1 MGHALK
7 IFSADGDVLASLS
20 DKTRCV
26 SAPSRRS
33 PERDKAEGG
42 YHMATTDIYIHD
54 RITAVQAVT
63 ALHPHV
69 IGRAATAN
77 ASGRCVLW
85 SSD

>member
-26 SAPSRRS
+26 LAPDGDRISYGLR
-33 PERDKAEGG
+33 
-42 YHMATTDIYIHD
+42 TDIYIYD
-54 RITAVQAVT
+54 RVTAVQAVT
-63 ALHPHV
+63 ALHPNV
-69 IGRAATAN
+69 MGRAATGN

>member
-26 SAPSRRS
+26 GSRRRPDIIWPS
-33 PERDKAEGG
+33 I
-42 YHMATTDIYIHD
+42 DIYIHD

-63 ALHPHV
+63 ALHPNV
-69 IGRAATAN
+69 MGRAATGN